1 MSKTYTGIH
10 IGTYSI
16 KLTQVTDGKIEN
28 LVIEAMP
35 DNLIKDGRILSV
47 DAMASFIKGLVK
59 STQIKNKN
67 AAVVL
72 SSETSFSR
80 RTTMPYMPI
89 DQLKLN
95 LPYEFHDYIQY
106 DKDKYN
112 YDYAVIGKFENE
124 DGKIEALDL
133 LIAAVNNEILDDYN
147 VMLRKLGFKMVLA
160 LPENLTYRNII
171 RQYQK
176 ISSNCPDEYCIVDM
190 GHSAI
195 RMHMYNGSIY
205 DTTRV
210 IEYGGAALDAL
221 IADYKDVD
229 IHIASN
235 YKITNMHKV
244 QELDICMELY
254 NKIAVEILRALNF
267 YRYNNPDS
275 NLHDIYFC
283 GGLVRVNALM
293 EIIRLTIDGDLHNIS
308 ELLPD
313 FNSIGNNNTDIA
325 PAAIGITMQ

>member
-1 MSKTYTGIH
+1 MSKTYTGIQ
-10 IGTYSI
+10 IGSYSI
-16 KLTQVTDGKIEN
+16 KLTQVTDGKIDN
-28 LVIEAMP
+28 IVIEAVP
-35 DNLIKDGRILSV
+35 DNLVKDGHILS
-47 DAMASFIKGLVK
+47 DDIMASFIKNLAK
-59 STQIKNKN
+59 SSQIKSKN

-72 SSETSFSR
+72 SSESSFSR
-80 RTTMPYMPI
+80 RTTMPYMTV

-106 DKDKYN
+106 DKDAYN

-124 DGKIEALDL
+124 EGNIEALDL
-133 LIAAVNNEILDDYN
+133 LIAAVNNN
-147 VMLRKLGFKMVLA
+147 VIDNYKSMLRKSGLKMTLA

-171 RQYQK
+171 RQYEK
-176 ISSNCPDEYCIVDM
+176 NTNEHPDEYCIVDM

-210 IEYGGAALDAL
+210 IEYGGAAMDSL

-229 IHIASN
+229 IHVASN
-235 YKITNMHKV
+235 YKISNMYNV
-244 QELDICMELY
+244 QELDVCIDLY

-267 YRYNNPDS
+267 YNYNNPNS

-283 GGLVRVNALM
+283 GGLVRINALM
-293 EIIRLTIDGDLHNIS
+293 EIIRTTINENLHSIS
-308 ELLPD
+308 ELLPEYTGTGD
-313 FNSIGNNNTDIA
+313 NTVDIA
-325 PAAIGITMQ
+325 PSAIGIAMQ

>member
-16 KLTQVTDGKIEN
+16 KLTQVNDGKIEN
-28 LVIEAMP
+28 LFIEAMP
-35 DNLIKDGRILSV
+35 DNLVKDGRIFSI
-47 DAMASFIKGLVK
+47 DAMANFLKELVK
-59 STQIKNKN
+59 SAQIKYKN
-67 AAVVL
+67 TAVVL
-72 SSETSFSR
+72 SSEACFSR

-89 DQLKLN
+89 NQLKIN

-106 DKDKYN
+106 DKDKYT

-124 DGKIEALDL
+124 EGKIEALDL
-133 LIAAVNNEILDDYN
+133 LIAAVNNEILDDYKL
-147 VMLRKLGFKMVLA
+147 MLRKLGLKMVLA

-171 RQYQK
+171 REYQK
-176 ISSNCPDEYCIVDM
+176 NSSNCPDEYCIVDM

-235 YKITNMHKV
+235 YKITNMHNV

-267 YRYNNPDS
+267 YRYNNPES
-275 NLHDIYFC
+275 ELHDIYFC
-283 GGLVRVNALM
+283 GGLVRINALM
-293 EIIRLTIDGDLHNIS
+293 EIIQSTIDVKLHNIS
-308 ELLPD
+308 ELLP
-313 FNSIGNNNTDIA
+313 SYTENNDIDIA